1 LRELAETKS
10 KGRARICKLSD
21 RSQACKAPSAET
33 GRVPE
38 VHGPLQMALDC
49 GSRRLSRLDWKWR
62 TERFGFVFVRLLLPP
77 SKLPLRIGDLDS
89 QRTPLEITSKIGPFC

>member
-38 VHGPLQMALDC
+38 VHGPLRMALDC